1 MAPRQN
7 GKGCVWTSVGLRSGS
22 ESVNVFLLLGDG
34 MERVPVKS
42 QGSQKLG
49 GTLSG
54 FGGTTAVLKDLDRS
68 EQRPGKK
75 SFLFCNEA
83 VHKDRCVAVL
93 FSKNTQL
100 GTYRAMKSWLY

>member
-68 EQRPGKK
+68 EQRPGKNH
-75 SFLFCNEA
+75 SFFA
-83 VHKDRCVAVL
+83 TRQFTRTDVL
-93 FSKNTQL
+93 LCSLAKILNL
-100 GTYRAMKSWLY
+100 GRIG